1 MKDLFSKLEFIYAL
15 NSLGLG
21 FLVGSIFAIFKLNP
35 PSPETLSG
43 ILGIVG
49 IFLGWWVLN
58 QIFN

>member
-1 MKDLFSKLEFIYAL
+1 MKEFFSKPELIYAL
-15 NSLGLG
+15 KSLGLG
-21 FLVGSIFAIFKLNP
+21 FLVGSIFAIFKLKP

-49 IFLGWWVLN
+49 IFLGWWILN